1 MLACGVGIGYRK
13 CRDIPEMRKLRDI
26 WFDGRDKMGS
36 YKAVFDKVNRIG
48 RIEIS
53 AFIYEQTQIH
63 QSDLH

>member
-1 MLACGVGIGYRK
+1 
-13 CRDIPEMRKLRDI
+13 MRKLRDI

-53 AFIYEQTQIH
+53 AFTYEQTQIH
-63 QSDLH
+63 QSGLH